1 MWYAP
6 AQNTP
11 NLNHEDQA
19 AFCQNA
25 SLHWITKIYS
35 KGPFLSDPGQIVT
48 E

>member
-19 AFCQNA
+19 TICQNA
-25 SLHWITKIYS
+25 NLHWTTKYTAN
-35 KGPFLSDPGQIVT
+35 GHFLSDPGQILT